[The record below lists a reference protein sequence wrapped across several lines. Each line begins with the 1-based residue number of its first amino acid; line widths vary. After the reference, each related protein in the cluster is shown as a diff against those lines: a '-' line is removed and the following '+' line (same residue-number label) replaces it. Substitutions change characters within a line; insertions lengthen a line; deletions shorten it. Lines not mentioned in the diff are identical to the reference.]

1 MKPLEISKIIEQ
13 EIGGNWS
20 IPNPHHIDL
29 RKCLVVPP
37 VKQVYDDSFNEGK
50 TINLWLILEETP
62 GDKSGYKIV
71 FDEKTRMFGLATSGF
86 HDHDGF
92 IGFYG
97 TFLETLMSM

>member
-1 MKPLEISKIIEQ
+1 MKPSEIIKIIEK
-13 EIGGNWS
+13 EIEGNWS

-50 TINLWLILEETP
+50 TIQLWLVLEEVP
-62 GDKSGYKIV
+62 EDKSGYKIV
-71 FDEKTRMFGLATSGF
+71 FDEKTKMFGLATPGF
-86 HDHDGF
+86 HGLDGF

-97 TFLETLMSM
+97 TFLKTLMSM